1 VRQFARLTPEAR
13 RNLIDDR
20 GGILVKII
28 FAIAVLLLSAAFT
41 KAQTTGWVELQNAI
55 TTKKTVPQFDG
66 VVDCKINDRLSFSAW
81 FLLSEEYSEGYAGV
95 SYTPKAWVSVSGQI
109 GLETAENPLRVA
121 GTIWLGKN
129 RESLLIILEGG
140 GSGHGIRWN
149 ITTASAPAFLP
160 GTWIRLSRVVVLGVN
175 SRRGK
180 RKYGAPSYGGK
191 MVKTHSSACV
201 SASNETPTLANFGW
215 HFFQGHDSS
224 WI

>member
-1 VRQFARLTPEAR
+1 M
-13 RNLIDDR
+13 
-20 GGILVKII
+20 KII

-140 GSGHGIRWN
+140 GSGRWHKVEYN
-149 ITTASAPAFLP
+149 HRLGAGFSAGYLDQAFKGRGPRGEFEKGKAKIWGAILW
-160 GTWIRLSRVVVLGVN
+160 GKDGKNALVGVRF
-175 SRRGK
+175 S
-180 RKYGAPSYGGK
+180 
-191 MVKTHSSACV
+191 
-201 SASNETPTLANFGW
+201 F
-215 HFFQGHDSS
+215 
-224 WI
+224 